1 MNKALIFTSVVVILG
16 LLLSASA
23 PWIPAR
29 SPQTD
34 GGEDERTQDNTLLF
48 FILMFSASLV
58 GLVFLFKR

>member
-1 MNKALIFTSVVVILG
+1 MNKVLIFTSVVVVLG

-29 SPQTD
+29 SANAD
-34 GGEDERTQDNTLLF
+34 GGEDGSTQDNTLLF